1 MRNQLLNKIH
11 SNIFTEDE
19 IKSIYNE
26 ISNAD
31 DSRTETISI
40 YRQKAYFVDM
50 PYNIIEKVTNIANS
64 IYNEKL
70 QLTEISFANY
80 SIRPGQ
86 EDPILSPHFDNTFLE
101 PRVTLDVQL
110 KSNIDWPILVEG
122 QSFTL
127 KNNEALTFSGT
138 HQVHW
143 REYRKFKEEDFI
155 DMLFCHFTIKDNPKK
170 ITMDEKITIESQ
182 SIYWMNKFYQD
193 IMKDLK
199 Q

>member
-1 MRNQLLNKIH
+1 M
-11 SNIFTEDE
+11 
-19 IKSIYNE
+19 
-26 ISNAD
+26 
-31 DSRTETISI
+31 
-40 YRQKAYFVDM
+40 
-50 PYNIIEKVTNIANS
+50 
-64 IYNEKL
+64 
-70 QLTEISFANY
+70 
-80 SIRPGQ
+80 
-86 EDPILSPHFDNTFLE
+86 
-101 PRVTLDVQL
+101 QL

-199 Q
+199 